1 MCRIFTPVYTTSSML
16 SFVLLYPAHIQSY
29 IQHIFNH
36 AKENYKQSVPYKLVE
51 FYVNTAVLLN
61 NSEQLCKIF
70 CETKCISKKV
80 KLFTWQLKISLI
92 NEESMKINFI
102 LILLKV
108 CLCSFRICRV
118 GKPFSQTSHQA
129 PDSRLSLAITLNI
142 RLIRF
147 VQGWTFKKDDLGKN
161 MKSMTIKC
169 KFLYTQK

>member
-1 MCRIFTPVYTTSSML
+1 ML

-70 CETKCISKKV
+70 CKKKCISKKV

-92 NEESMKINFI
+92 NEESMEINFI
-102 LILLKV
+102 LIFIESLFMFLQNLQSRETFLTNLTPSSRLQTLISHHLK
-108 CLCSFRICRV
+108 
-118 GKPFSQTSHQA
+118 HQA
-129 PDSRLSLAITLNI
+129 NTFCTRVNI
-142 RLIRF
+142 
-147 VQGWTFKKDDLGKN
+147 
-161 MKSMTIKC
+161 
-169 KFLYTQK
+169 